1 MNNKFEYKVIDYA
14 NLEHHNNKEVEN
26 FLNKLGQDSYELL
39 EVIDMGEN
47 NTNKDGKSS
56 RYRYIFKRWIKNL

>member
-1 MNNKFEYKVIDYA
+1 MKNKFEYKILDYV
-14 NLEHHNNKEVEN
+14 NLEHHNYNDVETV
-26 FLNKLGQDSYELL
+26 LNKIGSDGFELV

-56 RYRYIFKRWIKNL
+56 RYRYIFKRWISN

>member
-1 MNNKFEYKVIDYA
+1 MKNKFEYKILDYV
-14 NLEHHNNKEVEN
+14 NLEHHNYNDVET
-26 FLNKLGQDSYELL
+26 FLNKIGSDGFELV

-56 RYRYIFKRWIKNL
+56 RYRYIFKRWISN

>member
-1 MNNKFEYKVIDYA
+1 M
-14 NLEHHNNKEVEN
+14 LRL
-26 FLNKLGQDSYELL
+26 FLNKIGSDGFELV

-56 RYRYIFKRWIKNL
+56 RYRYIFKRWISN